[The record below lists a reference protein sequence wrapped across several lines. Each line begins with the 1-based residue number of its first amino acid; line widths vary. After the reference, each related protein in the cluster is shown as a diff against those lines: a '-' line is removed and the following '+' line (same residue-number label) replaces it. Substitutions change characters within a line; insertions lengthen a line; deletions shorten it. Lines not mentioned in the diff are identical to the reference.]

1 LARKALCVA
10 ANVEMLDLTPLL
22 AVVFL
27 AGGAAA
33 SEPTF
38 FVGGIQVHEADHEHW
53 ARTLAGAGLNTVA
66 VTVYAKQGLWN
77 KAHLWWEDDEPAVL
91 DEIRAA
97 RSAGLHVVLILRV
110 AVDHAFEENRFIWH
124 GMIMP
129 DSHDEIRAWFDRYTR
144 FVVKWARIA
153 EHEGVDVLGVGSEMR
168 ALAATRP
175 VTRYGNLRNY
185 YGRSWY
191 ERLRRKRAREFADQ
205 IEARHLWV
213 RGYPNYATLDEFL
226 DARFELT
233 RTWADEVF
241 LRRGWRTLDRI
252 NERRRLILDCW
263 TRLIAETRRDYH
275 GLLSYAAN
283 FDNYENVGF
292 WSQLDVI
299 GINSYFSLRAN
310 LEDAAD
316 HAEQHEHFLRS
327 WEGILGE
334 SLRSKIGLGL
344 AEMPFLFTEIG
355 YTFRRHSTVEPW
367 AHDGFSVV
375 GWKGHG
381 RQVVFWNEQ
390 PIDYEE
396 RRLALAALAEAHR
409 RASSDLIGILYWKL
423 STRRDHEEIEPFVTH
438 VGPDSRDGLQRVL
451 AGFVLPTSGAAA
463 GAHKNID

>member
-1 LARKALCVA
+1 MNRVPRRAVWC
-10 ANVEMLDLTPLL
+10 L
-22 AVVFL
+22 AVVL
-27 AGGAAA
+27 AATAAA
-33 SEPTF
+33 DEPTF
-38 FVGGIQVHEADHEHW
+38 YVGGIQVHESDHEHW
-53 ARTLAGAGLNTVA
+53 TRTLVASGLNTVA

-91 DEIRAA
+91 DEIRVA

-153 EHEGVDVLGVGSEMR
+153 EREGVDVLGVGSEMR
-168 ALAATRP
+168 VLAATRP
-175 VTRYGNLRNY
+175 VSRYGNLREY
-185 YGRSWY
+185 YGRYWY
-191 ERLRRKRAREFADQ
+191 ERLQRKRAREFAEQ

-233 RTWADEVF
+233 RAWADEAY
-241 LRRGWRTLDRI
+241 LRGGRRTLSRI
-252 NERRRLILDCW
+252 NARRRLILDCW

-292 WSQLDVI
+292 WSQLDII
-299 GINSYFSLRAN
+299 GINGYFSLRAN
-310 LEDAAD
+310 LEVAAD
-316 HAEQHEHFLRS
+316 RAEQRRHFVQR
-327 WEGILGE
+327 WDGILGE
-334 SLRSKIGLGL
+334 IHRFKTTLGL

-381 RQVVFWNEQ
+381 RQIVFWDEQ
-390 PIDYEE
+390 PVDYEE
-396 RRLALAALAEAHR
+396 RRLALAALADVHAR
-409 RASSDLIGILYWKL
+409 TSSDLIGILYWKL
-423 STRRDHEEIEPFVTH
+423 STQQNHEEIEPFVAH

-451 AGFVLPTSGAAA
+451 AGFALPAA
-463 GAHKNID
+463 GAAVGAGDNID